1 MKELYAEKVV
11 LARYFLPGIMQAPFY
26 CPLDQLAFYAGG
38 CLLSAAHA
46 HHVLGNGEQVNILL
60 DALGAIMS
68 YDPADTDAVI
78 EDLVACGFH
87 VAAPITGAFY
97 PPTQDATDPDEYMQ
111 P

>member
-1 MKELYAEKVV
+1 MKELYAEKVA

-26 CPLDQLAFYAGG
+26 CPLDQLVFYAGG

-60 DALGAIMS
+60 DALTSIAG
-68 YDPADTDAVI
+68 YDPTDTDAVI
-78 EDLVACGFH
+78 QDLVACGFH

-97 PPTQDATDPDEYMQ
+97 PPTQDVADPDEYMQ